1 MLGRRQQ
8 PEATDAR
15 IAEVRGR
22 QREDELR
29 RDPSDIPG
37 MTQTELN
44 KVIDT
49 DSIPTALLNDVL
61 NR

>member
-1 MLGRRQQ
+1 MLGRKPQV
-8 PEATDAR
+8 EATDAR
-15 IAEVRGR
+15 KAEVKGR

-37 MTQTELN
+37 MTQSELN

-49 DSIPTALLNDVL
+49 GTIPTALLREIL
-61 NR
+61 

>member
-1 MLGRRQQ
+1 MPGRRQQ

-15 IAEVRGR
+15 LAEVKGR

-29 RDPSDIPG
+29 RDPSSIPG

-44 KVIDT
+44 DVINT
-49 DSIPTALLNDVL
+49 GTIPAALLREIL
-61 NR
+61 